1 MDMARIRIDDLS
13 DKVDLNEKD
22 LEKVSAGA
30 TAQPTQPTQKFGS
43 LERLAK
49 SSLSGAGSLGL

>member
-30 TAQPTQPTQKFGS
+30 TAQPTQKFGS